1 MRRAVLR
8 TMGRFQ
14 AEKLLNMKGT
24 KVRCEI
30 TRGTKMVCTYWEP
43 VRAQHLLSLSPLF
56 STCLSFRYG
65 IYITTVSQS

>member
-1 MRRAVLR
+1 
-8 TMGRFQ
+8 MGRFQ

-43 VRAQHLLSLSPLF
+43 VRAHILLVVSRSHILRPS
-56 STCLSFRYG
+56 SRAYR
-65 IYITTVSQS
+65 IAMVYITVSHH